1 MGRDT
6 WEKDTWEKP
15 KLVEKNCITCDLGDK
30 PFSKIC
36 WECMTKGKSRWRK
49 KKKKRRKRV

>member
-1 MGRDT
+1 MGR
-6 WEKDTWEKP
+6 ETWEKP

-30 PFSKIC
+30 PLSNNKVC
-36 WECMTKGKSRWRK
+36 WDCLTKGKSKWR